1 MANIN
6 INLSSTLVHQLDAAG
21 GGTSLGEDIGQLF
34 LADYTFSGYY
44 ENYSSYSL
52 NGSNL
57 SVNFAD
63 GAYIKYGGVVLP
75 NTGAPSGVASIGSV
89 EQYVP
94 AAYRLSIDG
103 TMSYDYTT
111 AGGLQLSSNGGNIYS
126 ATIQTLLP
134 ANSPYYD
141 ATLGN
146 VSMTMQGNVSLSPS
160 GQIGGVVTSI
170 SGHADRSL
178 LSSSLTG
185 NFYLSGDYYAIGE
198 GRGTLAVSGT
208 ATGYEEKYAD
218 GSSVVMSNLGVPVT
232 GNTSV
237 ISALL
242 ADGNNFAGNDVVN
255 INLGGAPSV
264 DLVIST
270 DDGNDNVTLKGGG
283 GKLHANTGNGNDIII
298 LAGSGHRVEG
308 GAGND
313 TVIFA
318 GSAADYTIVR
328 NGDSYT
334 VSLNG
339 SGANTLSGIE
349 RLQFGDT
356 MVGLDINGLGG
367 QAYRLYQAAFNRV
380 PDKAGLGYWIDVMDK
395 GVSLVD
401 VAGSFM
407 SGQEFADQYGVNQ
420 SNAQFLNSL
429 YQNVLH
435 RAGDSAGFD
444 WWLGH
449 LDKGDVSR
457 AQVLADF
464 GESTENQAALI
475 GVIGNGF
482 AYTEFTG

>member
-1 MANIN
+1 MANIV
-6 INLSSTLVHQLDAAG
+6 INLSSNLVNLLDNAG
-21 GGTSLGEDIGQLF
+21 GGTTLGEDIGEF
-34 LADYTFSGYY
+34 FRADYAFSNYY
-44 ENYSSYSL
+44 ENYSSYAL

-57 SVNFAD
+57 SVSFAD
-63 GAYIKYGGVVLP
+63 GAMLQYGGLVLP
-75 NTGAPSGVASIGSV
+75 NLGAPSGVAGVSHM
-89 EQYVP
+89 EEYVP
-94 AAYRLSIDG
+94 SAYRLTMDG
-103 TMSYDYTT
+103 QLSYDYTT

-134 ANSPYYD
+134 ASSPYYD

-146 VSMTMQGNVSLSPS
+146 ASMTVQGNVTVT
-160 GQIGGVVTSI
+160 GDGKIGGVVTSI
-170 SGHADRSL
+170 TGHADRTL
-178 LSSSLTG
+178 LSSTLTG
-185 NFYLSGDYYAIGE
+185 NFYLDGDYTSIGE
-198 GRGTLAVSGT
+198 GWTTMSVQGIASSYVQRYS
-208 ATGYEEKYAD
+208 D
-218 GSSVVMSNLGVPVT
+218 GSSVVMNKLGAPVT

-264 DLVIST
+264 DLVISS

-283 GKLHANTGNGNDIII
+283 GHLHANTGNGNDIII
-298 LAGSGHRVEG
+298 LADSGHRVEG

-328 NGDSYT
+328 NGGSYS

-339 SGANTLSGIE
+339 GGANTLSGVE

-380 PDKAGLGYWIDVMDK
+380 PDQAGLGYWIDAMDK
-395 GVSLVD
+395 GVSLID

-407 SGQEFADQYGVNQ
+407 GSKEFADQYGVNQ

-435 RAGDSAGFD
+435 RAGDTAGFD

-457 AQVLADF
+457 AQVLAGF

-482 AYTEFTG
+482 AYTEFIG